1 MMSQVN
7 KYRPVDSFVFVPFL
21 RLEEEYP
28 EETQIYEIESEI
40 DDAHRV
46 GRPVKDLIQKR
57 QQIIDSWVSRV
68 ENELSTECNSER
80 KKELERELN
89 RARQYENEIITDD

>member
-1 MMSQVN
+1 MSQSN
-7 KYRPVDSFVFVPFL
+7 MYRPVSSLVFVPFL

-46 GRPVKDLIQKR
+46 DRPVKDLVQKR
-57 QQIIDSWVSRV
+57 QQIIDSWVRRV
-68 ENELSTECNSER
+68 ENELSTEFSDER

-89 RARQYENEIITDD
+89 RARQYENEIIADH